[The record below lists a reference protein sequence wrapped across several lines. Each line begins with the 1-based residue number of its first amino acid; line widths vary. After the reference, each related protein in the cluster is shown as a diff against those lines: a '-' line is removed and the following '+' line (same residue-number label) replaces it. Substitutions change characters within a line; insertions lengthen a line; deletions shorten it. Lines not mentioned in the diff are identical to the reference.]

1 MKQIT
6 SIVLFASIFAVAVGT
21 LGLSGISA
29 SSLMTAGQTPESVGM
44 LGHVEYKVMDEFGD
58 IKAYMQND
66 NVVVNA
72 GKNCVSEYVFEPS
85 TGSTCVFGAP
95 GTNPFQ
101 FVGIG
106 NGSSTAIGNLNQTL
120 ADGLLNSEQNEP
132 VANCA
137 DDVAAGDMARR
148 LAVVTSVDAVNSE
161 GGTGTVVTI
170 DTSTVPFT
178 FDNSNDTAVIDSGVF
193 NGDYATVQLQGHT
206 CTVDGTAATE
216 WNMFSRQLLNGA
228 TGITVTGG
236 DSLSVKWTITVG

>member
-1 MKQIT
+1 MKRIT

-21 LGLSGISA
+21 LGLSGNSTT
-29 SSLMTAGQTPESVGM
+29 LMTALQTPESVGM

-72 GKNCVSEYVFEPS
+72 GKNCVSEYVFAAS
-85 TGSTCVFGAP
+85 TGSTCGFGAA

-101 FVGIG
+101 YVGIG
-106 NGSSTAIGNLNQTL
+106 NGSSGTIGNLNQTL
-120 ADGLLNSEQNEP
+120 ADAAENEP
-132 VANCA
+132 TAQCA
-137 DDVAAGDMARR
+137 TAAIDGDMARR
-148 LAVVTSVDAVNSE
+148 LAIVTSTDAVNAE
-161 GGTGTVVTI
+161 LGTGTVVVL
-170 DTSTVPFT
+170 DTSTIPFT

-193 NGDYATVQLQGHT
+193 NGDYDTPDVLTHT
-206 CTVDGTAATE
+206 CGGTNDAQIDWE
-216 WNMFSRQLLNGA
+216 MFSRQLLNGN